1 MALRLRWTDD
11 EENEKKAEL
20 VEHLAELRTRIIRS
34 CLYVGVGMIVA
45 WIFYIPIHDFLA
57 APIDNVFKHARAGH
71 LPGGFPTPFVYTHFS
86 DAFFMFLQ
94 IVMIGGVIIALPFVL
109 YEAWAFIRPGLT
121 VPERKAASFVFPLA
135 IVLFAMGLACAYL
148 ILPMAITWFLSYIPS
163 DTILL
168 QNPLTYI
175 VFVVKLMLIFGLLF
189 QLPVVLMFLGKI
201 GVINSGMMKK
211 YWRQIAVGLF
221 TVAMI
226 AAPSND
232 PGTMLAL
239 AVPLTILFFGSIWLV
254 QLVEPKDNDK
264 DGK

>member
-1 MALRLRWTDD
+1 MALKLRWRD
-11 EENEKKAEL
+11 ESEDEKKAEL
-20 VEHLAELRTRIIRS
+20 VEHLAELRTRIMRS
-34 CLYVGVGMIVA
+34 CVYVGVGMIVA
-45 WIFYIPIHDFLA
+45 WIFYYKIHDFLA
-57 APIDNVFKHARAGH
+57 APIDHALSHMRSEH
-71 LPGGFPTPFVYTHFS
+71 PGGGIANTFVFQHFT
-86 DAFFMFLQ
+86 DGFFMFLQ
-94 IVMIGGVIIALPFVL
+94 IVMIGGLIIALPFVL

-121 VPERKAASFVFPLA
+121 VSERKAASFVFPLS
-135 IVLFAMGLACAYL
+135 IVLFACGLAVAYL
-148 ILPMAITWFLSYIPS
+148 ILPMAIHWFLSFVPT

-175 VFVVKLMLIFGLLF
+175 VFVVKLMLVFGLLF

-201 GVINSGMMKK
+201 GVINSAMMKK

-221 TVAMI
+221 TLAMV

-254 QLVEPKDNDK
+254 QMVEPKDKDK
-264 DGK
+264 D